1 MMVEMLVAFSIIT
14 VSVLFASAVAQKSLY
29 VSRQAVHSA
38 QAAFLL
44 EEGAEAVRTLRAD
57 AWSNISTLSE
67 NTDYYPVFAGGTWT
81 LAASPAMVGI
91 FTRVVRI
98 APVLRDDSS
107 KNIAA
112 SGTEDP
118 DSKLVTVEVSW
129 IEGGTTLTKT
139 LQFYLMNIFS
149 QPSS

>member
-1 MMVEMLVAFSIIT
+1 MVEMLVAFSIIT

-29 VSRQAVHSA
+29 VSRQAMHSA

-44 EEGAEAVRTLRAD
+44 EEGVEAVRTLRAD
-57 AWSNISTLSE
+57 AWSNISALAE
-67 NTDYYPVFAGGTWT
+67 NTDYYPVFTGGVWT
-81 LAASPAMVGI
+81 LSASPAAVGI

-98 APVLRDDSS
+98 EPALRDDIT
-107 KNIAA
+107 KNIAE

-129 IEGGTTLTKT
+129 TEGGTTLTKT

-149 QPSS
+149 